1 MRITEAVEHLFE
13 APLPDDWDADI
24 YNEWVPFAQRLRY
37 AKERAMQLGRGSS
50 RVAFEIPYQGRKT
63 ALKIAINHKG
73 IAQNEEES
81 MLLDDYMVRQIGIV
95 IPLID
100 YDERNPQPTW
110 IHTEYAQKITQKQ
123 LERFFGG
130 VSLTEIVWYLDYH
143 RSGKGTRINLPD
155 EIFENEYFQRLQ
167 DLVLN
172 FGIPA
177 GDLARKA
184 NWGLY
189 KGEPVIIDLGLTE
202 NTLHL
207 YS

>member
-13 APLPDDWDADI
+13 APLPDDWDVDI
-24 YNEWVPFAQRLRY
+24 YNERVPFAQRLRY

-63 ALKIAINHKG
+63 ALKIAVNRKG
-73 IAQNEEES
+73 TAQNEEES

-100 YDERNPQPTW
+100 YDERNPQPAW

-130 VSLTEIVWYLDYH
+130 VSLRDITWYLDYH
-143 RSGKGTRINLPD
+143 RSGRGSRRELPD
-155 EIFENEYFQRLQ
+155 EVFENEYFQRLQ

-172 FGIPA
+172 FDIPA
-177 GDLARKA
+177 VDLSRKA

-202 NTLHL
+202 NTLRL

>member
-1 MRITEAVEHLFE
+1 MRITEAVNHLFE
-13 APLPDDWDADI
+13 APLPDEWDVDI
-24 YNEWVPFAQRLRY
+24 YNERVPFAQRLRY

-63 ALKIAINHKG
+63 ALKIATNRKG
-73 IAQNEEES
+73 AAQNEEES
-81 MLLDDYMVRQIGIV
+81 LLLDDYVVNQIGIV

-130 VSLTEIVWYLDYH
+130 VSLQDITWYLEYR
-143 RSGKGTRINLPD
+143 RSGMGINRKLP
-155 EIFENEYFQRLQ
+155 EEVFENEYFQRLQ

-172 FGIPA
+172 FSIPA
-177 GDLARKA
+177 TDLGRKA